1 MSNLIQ
7 NTKKAAMAVAAVATL
22 ATGVTVASS
31 GTAEAQWRG
40 RYVGGPAFRPGR
52 GYGYGYGYRRGG
64 GRGPAVAAGIIGGLA
79 AGALIAGAGNAY
91 GAPAYS
97 YGYAPAYS
105 YGYAPAYSYGYAPA
119 YYGGGYAYAA
129 PTCYTRR
136 VREIDDWGRVL
147 VRRVRVCD

>member
-40 RYVGGPAFRPGR
+40 RYVGGPAYRGGR

-64 GRGPAVAAGIIGGLA
+64 RGAGVAAGIIGGLA
-79 AGALIAGAGNAY
+79 AGALIAGATNSYAY
-91 GAPAYS
+91 GAPAYG
-97 YGYAPAYS
+97 YGYAPS

-136 VREIDDWGRVL
+136 VREVDDWGRVL
-147 VRRVRVCD
+147 VRRVRICD